1 MNLGT
6 AAKRPRHL
14 VDWPLVLVDVEC
26 SLCPRLGRYRLARL
40 AERYGAAVPLA
51 RLLELIA
58 ADCTL
63 MKPGEKP
70 RQYEARCGIRYVVPP
85 AEPLPADA
93 PARAG
98 ESRTGPSEGTK
109 RKRLGPDGPPPTL
122 GQVRRQGCI
131 GISAKCLSLWQGHT
145 CHHTVTLPLDGLG
158 VSDDEVFLDLCRSLR
173 LVCPR
178 CGGRKMHVVPLWP
191 DVRQKR
197 AASLGVDT
205 RPTMPGASPGPR
217 LLKAGE
223 PPTV

>member
-1 MNLGT
+1 MLF
-6 AAKRPRHL
+6 R
-14 VDWPLVLVDVEC
+14 
-26 SLCPRLGRYRLARL
+26 SRYRLARL
-40 AERYGAAVPLA
+40 AERYGAAAPLA

-63 MKPGEKP
+63 MRPGERP

-98 ESRTGPSEGTK
+98 APKASTLGGAKGTK

-131 GISAKCLSLWQGHT
+131 GISAKCLTLWQGHT
-145 CHHTVTLPLDGLG
+145 CHHTVTLQLDGLG
-158 VSDDEVFLDLCRSLR
+158 ASDDTVFLDLCRSLR
-173 LVCPR
+173 LVCSR
-178 CGGRKMHVVPLWP
+178 CGGRRMHVVPLWP

-197 AASLGVDT
+197 AASMGVDT
-205 RPTMPGASPGPR
+205 RPALPGTVPGVRMPGA
-217 LLKAGE
+217 GE
-223 PPTV
+223 TPTA

>member
-1 MNLGT
+1 MT
-6 AAKRPRHL
+6 APRHL

-70 RQYEARCGIRYVVPP
+70 RHYEARCGIRYVVPP

-98 ESRTGPSEGTK
+98 APRAAPAGGTAK
-109 RKRLGPDGPPPTL
+109 GAARRRLGPDGPPPTL
-122 GQVRRQGCI
+122 AMLRGRGITALSATCQG
-131 GISAKCLSLWQGHT
+131 LWQGHP
-145 CHHTVTLPLDGLG
+145 CHRTTTLPLDRLG
-158 VSDDEVFLDLCRSLR
+158 APDDAVFLDLCRSLR
-173 LVCPR
+173 LVCGR
-178 CGGRKMHVVPLWP
+178 CGGRRMHVVPLWP

-197 AASLGVDT
+197 AASLGVDS
-205 RPTMPGASPGPR
+205 RPVMPGTAPPPRPPG
-217 LLKAGE
+217 AGE
-223 PPTV
+223 PPAA